1 MGNPNRLWPHRA
13 SSIPLVSNPTR
24 ILGSRAFEGL
34 PSGCLQPTEIEKY
47 NPLTWLFHRV
57 EPAERDLRN
66 FSTLILAIG
75 EDGLK
80 SDTRSAVQRIQPR
93 GRTT

>member
-1 MGNPNRLWPHRA
+1 M
-13 SSIPLVSNPTR
+13 
-24 ILGSRAFEGL
+24 
-34 PSGCLQPTEIEKY
+34 GCLQPTEIEKK

-57 EPAERDLRN
+57 ESVECDLRN

-80 SDTRSAVQRIQPR
+80 SDMRSAVQRVQLR
-93 GRTT
+93 GRTTRRTLRTTLDTRRNRQITIEPFDDTG